1 MLSSASRLGAPRSPL
16 ELLPLPAPAPPRLPL
31 VRLPLPSGSRGAR
44 APGGRRRG
52 RAGRRTVMWRDSL
65 CTAAGY
71 AFGAGTRLRS
81 VLSSRKLQP

>member
-1 MLSSASRLGAPRSPL
+1 
-16 ELLPLPAPAPPRLPL
+16 
-31 VRLPLPSGSRGAR
+31 
-44 APGGRRRG
+44 
-52 RAGRRTVMWRDSL
+52 MWRDSL